1 MKSSI
6 ARGEIKTRSRRIS
19 VSSRDNSLRRDLAM
33 LWVAQTLRDMV
44 IIGLSDNEMAEVV
57 NMMLD
62 RWCTNHARKEEE
74 TPSQ

>member
-1 MKSSI
+1 M
-6 ARGEIKTRSRRIS
+6 AHGEIKTRSRRIS

-57 NMMLD
+57 NVMMD
-62 RWCTNHARKEEE
+62 RWCTSHARKEEE